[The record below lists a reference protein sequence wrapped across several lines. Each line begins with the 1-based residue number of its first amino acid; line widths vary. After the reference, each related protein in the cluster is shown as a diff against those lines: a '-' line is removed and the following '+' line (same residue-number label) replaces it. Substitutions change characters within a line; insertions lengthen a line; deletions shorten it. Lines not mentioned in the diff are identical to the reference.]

1 MRNELRDYYESELT
15 FLRQVGAEFAE
26 FIDVYVD
33 GEHALNRRLQLS
45 GFFIY

>member
-1 MRNELRDYYESELT
+1 MNLFVDPIPSIR
-15 FLRQVGAEFAE
+15 VGAEFAE